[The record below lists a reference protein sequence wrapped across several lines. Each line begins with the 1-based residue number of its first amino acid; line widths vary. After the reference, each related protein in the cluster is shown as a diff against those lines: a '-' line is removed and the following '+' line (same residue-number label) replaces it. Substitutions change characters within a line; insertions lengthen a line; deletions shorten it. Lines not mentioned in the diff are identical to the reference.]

1 MFSSPACE
9 QLASSDLQLCNCARQ
24 RTCHIVGIQQM
35 PDERINGKD
44 SAVTDSG
51 VWCSNVLALMNA
63 ARLLSQHELA
73 MPTE

>member
-1 MFSSPACE
+1 
-9 QLASSDLQLCNCARQ
+9 
-24 RTCHIVGIQQM
+24 M

-44 SAVTDSG
+44 SAVTDSE
-51 VWCSNVLALMNA
+51 VWGSNVLALMNA